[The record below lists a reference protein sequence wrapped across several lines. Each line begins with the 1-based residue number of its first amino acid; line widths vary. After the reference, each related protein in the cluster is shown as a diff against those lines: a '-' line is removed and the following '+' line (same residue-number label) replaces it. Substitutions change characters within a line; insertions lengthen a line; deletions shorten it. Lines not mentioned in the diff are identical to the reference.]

1 MAATRRTPPRR
12 KPVCQR
18 AADLLNMKVLD
29 VLERLLEAED
39 DKVQLAAAKEIKDI
53 AKQTAEEAA
62 PPAQADPGRV
72 FVVTGIDRKP
82 GDTTAT

>member
-1 MAATRRTPPRR
+1 MAGTRRTTARR

-18 AADLLNMKVLD
+18 AAALLSEKVLD
-29 VLERLLEAED
+29 VLERLLEADD

-53 AKQTAEEAA
+53 AKQTAEEA
-62 PPAQADPGRV
+62 PVQRDKPSRV

-82 GDTTAT
+82 GAE